1 MSMPGAEPADRA
13 DDRMLVERL
22 RAGDERAFTELVQ
35 AWSPGMLRLA
45 RTFVSGPQAAE
56 DVVQEAWLGI
66 LQGLERFQGRSSLR
80 TWALTIVVNR
90 AKTRG
95 VRDSRTVPGY
105 EPTEAAGPTVDAG
118 RFQGRDGRYP
128 GGWTSAG
135 VPHPWQQP
143 DGNVIAGETQQLLG
157 RALDRLPPRQRAVVI
172 LRDVQGC
179 DSDEVCA
186 IMDVTPGNQRA
197 LLHRG
202 RAGLRAVLEDYYRSP

>member
-1 MSMPGAEPADRA
+1 MAMPGAEPADRA

-22 RAGDERAFTELVQ
+22 RAGDERAFTDLVQ

-45 RTFVSGPQAAE
+45 RTFVSSPQAAE
-56 DVVQEAWLGI
+56 DVVQEAWLGV
-66 LQGLERFQGRSSLR
+66 LQGLHRFQGRSSLR

-95 VRDSRTVPGY
+95 VRDSRTTPGY
-105 EPTEAAGPTVDAG
+105 EPTEAVGATVDAG

-179 DSDEVCA
+179 DSTEVCA
-186 IMDVTPGNQRA
+186 IMGVTPANQRA